1 MNEEELL
8 EIQPVPGPFF
18 RFADEA
24 AWLEAARAA
33 GFTKDVPVY
42 DEEGTQTGTEE
53 KVIQYTVSYAI
64 DVIGTITRGG
74 EWDEEGNEIVAPT
87 TLDGFHVNYVGELP
101 EGWEAYEVT
110 PELPYRVFA

>member
-8 EIQPVPGPFF
+8 EVTPVPGPFF

-42 DEEGTQTGTEE
+42 DDEGNETGTEE
-53 KVIQYTVSYAI
+53 KVIQYTASYAI

-74 EWDEEGNEIVAPT
+74 EWDEEGNELVAPT

-110 PELPYRVFA
+110 PSTPYRVFA

>member
-1 MNEEELL
+1 MEEELL

-18 RFADEA
+18 RFTDEA

-42 DEEGTQTGTEE
+42 DEEGTEE
-53 KVIQYTVSYAI
+53 KVIQYTVSRAI

-74 EWDEEGNEIVAPT
+74 EWDEEGNEVVAPT

-101 EGWEAYEVT
+101 EGWEAFEVK

>member
-1 MNEEELL
+1 MEEELNFT
-8 EIQPVPGPFF
+8 PVPGPFF
-18 RFADEA
+18 RFTDQA

-64 DVIGTITRGG
+64 DVIGTITQGG
-74 EWDEEGNEIVAPT
+74 EWDEEGNEVVAPT
-87 TLDGFHVNYVGELP
+87 TLEGFHVNYIGELP
-101 EGWEAYEVT
+101 EGWEAFEVK

>member
-1 MNEEELL
+1 MVDEELQEL
-8 EIQPVPGPFF
+8 QPAPGPFF
-18 RFADEA
+18 RFADED

-53 KVIQYTVSYAI
+53 KVVQYTHNYAL

-74 EWDEEGNEIVAPT
+74 EWDEEGNEVVAPT

>member
-8 EIQPVPGPFF
+8 EIQPALGPFF
-18 RFADEA
+18 RFADED

-42 DEEGTQTGTEE
+42 DEEGNETGTEE
-53 KVIQYTVSYAI
+53 RVIQYAHNYAI
-64 DVIGTITRGG
+64 DIIGTITRGG
-74 EWDEEGNEIVAPT
+74 EWDEDGNEVVAPT
-87 TLDGFHVNYVGELP
+87 VLDGFHVNYVGELP
-101 EGWEAYEVT
+101 KGWEQYEVK

>member
-8 EIQPVPGPFF
+8 EVTPVPGPFF

-33 GFTKDVPVY
+33 GFAKDVPVY

-64 DVIGTITRGG
+64 DVIGTITQGG
-74 EWDEEGNEIVAPT
+74 EWDEEGNEVVAPT
-87 TLDGFHVNYVGELP
+87 TLEGFHVNYVGELP

-110 PELPYRVFA
+110 PGTPYRVFA